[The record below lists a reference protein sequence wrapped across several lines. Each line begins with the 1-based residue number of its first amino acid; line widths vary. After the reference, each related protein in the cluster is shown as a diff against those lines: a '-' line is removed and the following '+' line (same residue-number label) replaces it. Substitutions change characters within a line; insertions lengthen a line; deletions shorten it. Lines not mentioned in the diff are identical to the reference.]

1 MSKFI
6 SVVKFKVKTEDENNF
21 IESMQKFNYDMIVG
35 KRVHKDTQAYRKGHI
50 IGNKFFSNTRK

>member
-21 IESMQKFNYDMIVG
+21 IEAMQKYNLPEGLIF
-35 KRVHKDTQAYRKGHI
+35 RKLIKTGVKI
-50 IGNKFFSNTRK
+50 LIAV

>member
-21 IESMQKFNYDMIVG
+21 IEAMQKYNLPEGLIF
-35 KRVHKDTQAYRKGHI
+35 RKFCI
-50 IGNKFFSNTRK
+50 SNDCHRGPTIKLFC